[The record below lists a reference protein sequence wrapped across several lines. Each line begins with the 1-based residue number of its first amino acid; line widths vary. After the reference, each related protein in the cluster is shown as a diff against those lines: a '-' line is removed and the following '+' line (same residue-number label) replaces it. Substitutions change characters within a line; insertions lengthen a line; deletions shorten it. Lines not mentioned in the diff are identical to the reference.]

1 MYRGTSLKEV
11 GLFIVNQQKD
21 LTMSQA
27 KEAVKQPEFTG
38 LRAIFWPIHNY
49 EIKKFLPMGLMMFCI
64 LFNYT
69 VLRDTKDA
77 LVVNAPGS
85 GAEALAFIKLAGTT
99 PAAILFMIAYAKL
112 SNVLSRQG
120 LFYAALLPFLVFF
133 GAFALFIYPNREAL
147 HMTEQA
153 IKDAKD
159 LYPALAWFV
168 PVIGN
173 WSYSLFY
180 ILSEL
185 WGSAVISLLFWQF
198 ANEITRVAEAKRFY
212 GMFGLIGNFGLILS
226 GYTVYFFSKNRG
238 NLPEGVDAW
247 GWTLNYLMAFVV
259 IAGLIVVAIYSW
271 MNKSVLTDP
280 RYYDGSESAK
290 GGKKKDKPKL
300 SLSESFMYLVKSPY
314 LGMIAMIVLAY
325 GVSINVVEGVWKGQI
340 KIAFHG
346 DNNAYNAFMGQ
357 FSATTGAITV
367 LLMVAGN
374 NILRRFSWLSAAMIT
389 PIMILITSLIF
400 FGVIMYSESVG
411 NPEYAVA
418 GTTMVMV
425 AVMTGFVQNVLSKAT
440 KYSLFDPTK
449 EMAYIP
455 LDQELKVKGKAAVDV
470 IGGRAGKS
478 GGAFI
483 QASLLSIFAGQ
494 TLASLSHIL
503 AVITIVVVALWLVSV
518 LSLSK
523 RFKALTEQREAE
535 AKTSAQ

>member
-1 MYRGTSLKEV
+1 
-11 GLFIVNQQKD
+11 
-21 LTMSQA
+21 MSQA
-27 KEAVKQPEFTG
+27 NEAVKKPEFTG
-38 LRAIFWPIHNY
+38 LRAILWPIHNY

-77 LVVNAPGS
+77 LIVNAPGS
-85 GAEALAFIKLAGTT
+85 GAEALAFIKLFGTT
-99 PAAILFMIAYAKL
+99 PAAILFMIAYAKM

-120 LFYAALLPFLVFF
+120 LFYAALIPFLVFF
-133 GAFALFIYPNREAL
+133 GAFALFIYPNRETF
-147 HMTEQA
+147 HMTEAA
-153 IKDAKD
+153 IAAMKAD
-159 LYPALAWFV
+159 YPNIAWFV

-180 ILSEL
+180 VLSEL

-226 GYTVYFFSKNRG
+226 GSVVYLFSKNRG
-238 NLPEGVDAW
+238 NLPEGVDPW

-259 IAGLIVVAIYSW
+259 ISGLIVVAIYAW
-271 MNKSVLTDP
+271 MNKAVLTDK
-280 RYYDGSESAK
+280 RYYDGEAAST

-300 SLSESFMYLVKSPY
+300 SLTESFMYLVRSPY

-325 GVSINVVEGVWKGQI
+325 GVSINIVEGVWKGQI

-357 FSATTGAITV
+357 FSATTGVITV
-367 LLMVAGN
+367 LLMIVGN

-400 FGVIMYSESVG
+400 FGVIMYSESIG
-411 NPEYAVA
+411 NPEFAVA

-425 AVMTGFVQNVLSKAT
+425 AVMTGFIQNVLSKAT

-478 GGAFI
+478 GGATI
-483 QASLLSIFAGQ
+483 QAVLLSVFAGQ

-503 AVITIVVVALWLVSV
+503 AIITIIVVGLWLASV

-523 RFKALTEQREAE
+523 RFRALTEQREAE
-535 AKTSAQ
+535 AKAKI

>member
-1 MYRGTSLKEV
+1 
-11 GLFIVNQQKD
+11 
-21 LTMSQA
+21 MSQA

-38 LRAIFWPIHNY
+38 LRAILWPIHNY

-120 LFYAALLPFLVFF
+120 LFYAALVPFLVFF

-153 IKDAKD
+153 IEAAKVS
-159 LYPALAWFV
+159 YPALAWFV

-238 NLPEGVDAW
+238 NLPDGVDAW

-259 IAGLIVVAIYSW
+259 IAGLLVVAIYAW

-280 RYYDGSESAK
+280 RYYDGSDAAK

-300 SLSESFMYLVKSPY
+300 SLGESFMYLVKSPY

-325 GVSINVVEGVWKGQI
+325 GVSINIVEGVWKGQI

-425 AVMTGFVQNVLSKAT
+425 AVMTGFIQNVLSKAT

-478 GGAFI
+478 GGAFV

-503 AVITIVVVALWLVSV
+503 AVVTIVVVALWLVSV

-535 AKTSAQ
+535 AQAAAK

>member
-1 MYRGTSLKEV
+1 
-11 GLFIVNQQKD
+11 
-21 LTMSQA
+21 MSQA

-38 LRAIFWPIHNY
+38 LRAILWPIHNY

-99 PAAILFMIAYAKL
+99 PAAVLFMIAYAKM
-112 SNVLSRQG
+112 SNVFSRQG

-147 HMTEQA
+147 HMTEEA
-153 IKDAKD
+153 IAAAKVS
-159 LYPALAWFV
+159 YPQLAWFV

-198 ANEITRVAEAKRFY
+198 ANEITRVTEAKRFY

-226 GYTVYFFSKNRG
+226 GYTVYFFSQNRD

-280 RYYDGSESAK
+280 RYYDGSDVAK
-290 GGKKKDKPKL
+290 GSKKKDKPKL
-300 SLSESFMYLVKSPY
+300 SLGESFMYLVKSPY

-325 GVSINVVEGVWKGQI
+325 GVSINIVEGVWKGQI

-367 LLMVAGN
+367 VLMVAGN

-478 GGAFI
+478 GGALV
-483 QASLLSIFAGQ
+483 QASLLSVFAGQ

-503 AVITIVVVALWLVSV
+503 AVVTIVVVALWLVSV

-535 AKTSAQ
+535 AQAAAK

>member
-1 MYRGTSLKEV
+1 
-11 GLFIVNQQKD
+11 
-21 LTMSQA
+21 MSQA

-38 LRAIFWPIHNY
+38 LRAILWPIHNY
-49 EIKKFLPMGLMMFCI
+49 EIKKFLPMGFMMFCI

-99 PAAILFMIAYAKL
+99 PAAVLFMIAYAKM

-133 GAFALFIYPNREAL
+133 GAFALFIYPNRDAL
-147 HMTEQA
+147 HMTEEA
-153 IKDAKD
+153 INAAKVA
-159 LYPALAWFV
+159 YPTLAWFV

-226 GYTVYFFSKNRG
+226 GYTVYFFSNNRG
-238 NLPEGVDAW
+238 NLAEGVDAW

-259 IAGLIVVAIYSW
+259 ISGLIVVAIYSW
-271 MNKSVLTDP
+271 MNKVVLTDKL
-280 RYYDGSESAK
+280 YYDGESS
-290 GGKKKDKPKL
+290 GTGTKKKNKPKL
-300 SLSESFMYLVKSPY
+300 SLGESFKYLVKSPY

-325 GVSINVVEGVWKGQI
+325 GVSINIVEGVWKGQI

-346 DNNAYNAFMGQ
+346 DNNAYNAFMGK
-357 FSATTGAITV
+357 FSMMTGFITV
-367 LLMVAGN
+367 ILMVAGN

-411 NPEYAVA
+411 NPEYAIA

-425 AVMTGFVQNVLSKAT
+425 AVMTGFIQNVLSKAT

-483 QASLLSIFAGQ
+483 QASLLATFAGQ
-494 TLASLSHIL
+494 SLASLSHIL
-503 AVITIVVVALWLVSV
+503 AVISVIVIALWLVSV

-523 RFKALTEQREAE
+523 RFKALTEQRETE
-535 AKTSAQ
+535 AKAAN

>member
-1 MYRGTSLKEV
+1 
-11 GLFIVNQQKD
+11 
-21 LTMSQA
+21 MSQA
-27 KEAVKQPEFTG
+27 NEAVKKPEFTG
-38 LRAIFWPIHNY
+38 LRAILWPIHNY

-85 GAEALAFIKLAGTT
+85 GAEALAFIKLFGTT
-99 PAAILFMIAYAKL
+99 PAAILFMIAYAKM

-120 LFYAALLPFLVFF
+120 LFYAALIPFLVFF
-133 GAFALFIYPNREAL
+133 GAFALFIYPNRESF
-147 HMTEQA
+147 HMSEAA
-153 IKDAKD
+153 IAAMKAD
-159 LYPALAWFV
+159 YPNIAWFV

-180 ILSEL
+180 VLSEL

-226 GYTVYFFSKNRG
+226 GSVVYLFSKNRG
-238 NLPEGVDAW
+238 NLPEGVDPW

-259 IAGLIVVAIYSW
+259 ISGLIVVAIYSW
-271 MNKSVLTDP
+271 MNKAVLTDK
-280 RYYDGSESAK
+280 RYYDGEVASTGS
-290 GGKKKDKPKL
+290 KKKDKPKL
-300 SLSESFMYLVKSPY
+300 SLSESFMYLIRSPY

-325 GVSINVVEGVWKGQI
+325 GVSINIVEGVWKGQV

-357 FSATTGAITV
+357 FSAVTGCITV
-367 LLMVAGN
+367 LLMIAGN

-400 FGVIMYSESVG
+400 FGVIMYSESIG

-425 AVMTGFVQNVLSKAT
+425 AVMTGFIQNVLSKAT

-478 GGAFI
+478 GGATI
-483 QASLLSIFAGQ
+483 QAVLLSVFAGQ

-503 AVITIVVVALWLVSV
+503 AIITIIVVGLWLVSV

-523 RFKALTEQREAE
+523 RFRALTDQREAE
-535 AKTSAQ
+535 AKSKA

>member
-1 MYRGTSLKEV
+1 
-11 GLFIVNQQKD
+11 
-21 LTMSQA
+21 MSQA
-27 KEAVKQPEFTG
+27 NEAVKKPEFTG

-49 EIKKFLPMGLMMFCI
+49 EIKKFLPMGFMMFCI

-147 HMTEQA
+147 HMTEEA
-153 IKDAKD
+153 IALAKVS
-159 LYPALAWFV
+159 YPKLAWFV

-226 GYTVYFFSKNRG
+226 GYTVWFFSKNRG

-259 IAGLIVVAIYSW
+259 ISGLIVVAIYSW

-280 RYYDGSESAK
+280 LYYDGESS
-290 GGKKKDKPKL
+290 GSGSKKKSKPKL
-300 SLSESFMYLVKSPY
+300 SLGESFMYLVKSPY

-325 GVSINVVEGVWKGQI
+325 GVSINIVEGVWKGQI

-357 FSATTGAITV
+357 FSATTGVITV

-389 PIMILITSLIF
+389 PIMILVTSLIF

-411 NPEYAVA
+411 NPEYAIA

-425 AVMTGFVQNVLSKAT
+425 AVMTGFTQNVLSKAT

-478 GGAFI
+478 GGAFV

-503 AVITIVVVALWLVSV
+503 AVVTIVVIALWLASV

-535 AKTSAQ
+535 AKS